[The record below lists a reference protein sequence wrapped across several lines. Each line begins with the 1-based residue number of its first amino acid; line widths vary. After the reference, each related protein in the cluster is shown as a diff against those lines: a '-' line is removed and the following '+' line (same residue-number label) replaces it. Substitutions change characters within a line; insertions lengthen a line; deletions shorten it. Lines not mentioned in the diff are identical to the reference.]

1 MKPGASDRLVK
12 EVHAMNTVDT
22 VTILNRLIVTS
33 KNGES
38 ALRSAADEA
47 WHEELKQSLSEY
59 ASFFG
64 KAALELQEEVRKIG
78 GRPRGLGTFGNTL
91 HRTWMHIRAKSS
103 GQNEE
108 VILDEVE
115 RDESEADALYDD
127 AIRNWDTPPEV
138 HALLERQAQEARRRH
153 EAIHQLRARLIS

>member
-1 MKPGASDRLVK
+1 
-12 EVHAMNTVDT
+12 MNTVDT

-59 ASFFG
+59 SQFFG
-64 KAALELQEEVRKIG
+64 QAARELQEEVRKMG
-78 GRPRGLGTFGNTL
+78 GHPRGLGTFGNTL
-91 HRTWMHIRAKSS
+91 HRTWMHVRAKAM
-103 GQNEE
+103 GQDEG

-115 RDESEADALYDD
+115 QDESEADYMYAD
-127 AIRNWDTPPEV
+127 AIRNWDTPPDV
-138 HALLERQAQEARRRH
+138 HALLERQAAEARRRH
-153 EAIHQLRARLIS
+153 DAIHELRARLMS